1 MVLQDPGADT
11 LQAVTKNILGTEG
24 SERTLQEI
32 NDAGIQALQ
41 AWDFA

>member
-1 MVLQDPGADT
+1 MAFQALGADT

-24 SERTLQEI
+24 SEKTLQEI
-32 NDAGIQALQ
+32 NDAGIQVLQ